1 MTSKTSR
8 SSFTR
13 DLHVIPSLLLRVVP
27 HFRFAV
33 VPNFNC
39 CIIARTAFYWL
50 CVQSGLPHGGF
61 AYVLDAQTC
70 QQIGDALVDCT
81 AHSSLR
87 CECAV
92 PNIAAS
98 LAYSAFASPFLES
111 KSQAGRGVLSHKKRK
126 YFPFLSFIWLLF
138 SCLIFCLAE
147 KRSFL
152 KIASWYCLFFCLLAF
167 VIWLKNR

>member
-98 LAYSAFASPFLES
+98 LAYSAFVPLFLRER
-111 KSQAGRGVLSHKKRK
+111 KSGGAGGAFAQKKEIFSFLILYFAVFQFSILFFGGKSSLFGKKPPGVV
-126 YFPFLSFIWLLF
+126 FFLVYWLL
-138 SCLIFCLAE
+138 
-147 KRSFL
+147 
-152 KIASWYCLFFCLLAF
+152 
-167 VIWLKNR
+167 

>member
-13 DLHVIPSLLLRVVP
+13 DLHIIPSLLLRVVP
-27 HFRFAV
+27 HVRFAV
-33 VPNFNC
+33 VPNFIC

-70 QQIGDALVDCT
+70 QQIGDTLVDCT

-98 LAYSAFASPFLES
+98 LAYSAFVPIFLRERNS
-111 KSQAGRGVLSHKKRK
+111 GGAGGAFAQKKEI
-126 YFPFLSFIWLLF
+126 FPFFIL
-138 SCLIFCLAE
+138 
-147 KRSFL
+147 
-152 KIASWYCLFFCLLAF
+152 
-167 VIWLKNR
+167 

>member
-13 DLHVIPSLLLRVVP
+13 DLHIIPSLLLRVVP

-33 VPNFNC
+33 VPNFPAASSLVPLS
-39 CIIARTAFYWL
+39 IG

-70 QQIGDALVDCT
+70 QQIGDTLVDCT
-81 AHSSLR
+81 AHSSLC

-98 LAYSAFASPFLES
+98 MAYSAFVPIFLRER
-111 KSQAGRGVLSHKKRK
+111 KSGGAGGAFAQKKEI
-126 YFPFLSFIWLLF
+126 FSFFILYLAAFQLLNLLF
-138 SCLIFCLAE
+138 GG
-147 KRSFL
+147 KT
-152 KIASWYCLFFCLLAF
+152 
-167 VIWLKNR
+167 

>member
-98 LAYSAFASPFLES
+98 LAYSAFVPLFLRER
-111 KSQAGRGVLSHKKRK
+111 KSGGAGGTFAQTKENFSFVLTYSAG
-126 YFPFLSFIWLLF
+126 W
-138 SCLIFCLAE
+138 
-147 KRSFL
+147 
-152 KIASWYCLFFCLLAF
+152 
-167 VIWLKNR
+167 